1 MSARDRIL
9 ERLTDPRIEPRL
21 YLVVLLL
28 LLALVGLVFAAL
40 GV

>member
-1 MSARDRIL
+1 MSFRDRVL
-9 ERLTDPRIEPRL
+9 ERLTDPRIEPGL

-28 LLALVGLVFAAL
+28 LLALVGLVFALL